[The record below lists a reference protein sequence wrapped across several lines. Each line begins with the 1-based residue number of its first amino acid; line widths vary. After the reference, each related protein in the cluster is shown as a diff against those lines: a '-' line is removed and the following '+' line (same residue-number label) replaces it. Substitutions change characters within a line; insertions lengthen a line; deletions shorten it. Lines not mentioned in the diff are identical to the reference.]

1 MKAERSFEGASTTF
15 NEWLDRPSVVSVDL
29 ATRQTIFDRVVFHYR
44 QQRTRCPPEGQCFY
58 RFADTMCFVGP
69 LIDDAHY
76 DPEMEGYRIREL
88 TKTFAMPKWFRDN
101 LDLLEELQSIHDTQ
115 TNWDAPN
122 RMEMVLE
129 LFAAERGLSMSAR

>member
-1 MKAERSFEGASTTF
+1 MT
-15 NEWLDRPSVVSVDL
+15 
-29 ATRQTIFDRVVFHYR
+29 
-44 QQRTRCPPEGQCFY
+44 
-58 RFADTMCFVGP
+58 
-69 LIDDAHY
+69 HY

-88 TKTFAMPKWFRDN
+88 LKIFAMPKWFRDN
-101 LDLLEELQSIHDTQ
+101 LDFLEELQSIHDTQ